1 MLLPPRRNRVPCN
14 AKPAYST
21 PKPVVPGRN
30 RNDTAAI
37 VLVSPSL
44 ASSRRRPSSPS
55 SHRASLLVDGT
66 AKGEEKEER
75 DKENKEEEQNTR
87 TQILPMDVLESS
99 TTVRGRGK
107 NKRKWFSAED
117 DELIK
122 ALYDV
127 SLDPKWKAK
136 GGFKNGYLFEL
147 EARLAEKLPAAKI
160 PALSHIES
168 RLRYFR
174 KKYVALEQMLNISG
188 FNWDANKKM
197 LQCEKQQYDAHC
209 KNHIDAIGLYGVP
222 FPYYDTLSAVY
233 AKDIATGEG
242 AEGFTELHTMIPH
255 LNDYSC
261 CE

>member
-1 MLLPPRRNRVPCN
+1 
-14 AKPAYST
+14 
-21 PKPVVPGRN
+21 
-30 RNDTAAI
+30 
-37 VLVSPSL
+37 
-44 ASSRRRPSSPS
+44 
-55 SHRASLLVDGT
+55 
-66 AKGEEKEER
+66 
-75 DKENKEEEQNTR
+75 
-87 TQILPMDVLESS
+87 MDVLESS

-261 CE
+261 CEIAGIGRIWLKMDGVYYTVMKLSRADFVMKMSSESV